1 MVNQM
6 NPFRH
11 AVHPLAVDR
20 QRLVFP
26 RVEQAQRDIHE
37 FFGAGIA
44 PVVSRHGFVAMVAR
58 LGRRDHAGGVEG
70 GEEGAGDG
78 ADQADAGRGPRD
90 GRHGGQRFQIPA
102 RSIADVV
109 HRLPVGEEDGVQL
122 AALGGAGQGFV
133 IADVAQAFGR

>member
-1 MVNQM
+1 MVAVMVNQM

-58 LGRRDHAGGVEG
+58 LGVEHGSHHVPAHA
-70 GEEGAGDG
+70 
-78 ADQADAGRGPRD
+78 
-90 GRHGGQRFQIPA
+90 
-102 RSIADVV
+102 
-109 HRLPVGEEDGVQL
+109 
-122 AALGGAGQGFV
+122 AA
-133 IADVAQAFGR
+133 